1 MSKPT
6 LCSPNY
12 FDFGRAEICQ
22 DAFIAWLASWAD
34 RRFAQ
39 RDPELHALGCEFI
52 SALARASGKIA
63 PLPAEIRVECQRE
76 WLDVAIE
83 VGDEMLIVVEDKVAG
98 GGRKRQLD
106 DYAYRARGWKNRR
119 GDPWGE
125 ICMVYVKT
133 YRGAPPAALE
143 NPLWSVFDREAFL
156 TLLPSEH
163 PSDLVREFRDR
174 LEVIDL
180 ESRDSFAV
188 PVRSWSKERGW
199 DRFEGF
205 VENELETLGVTEE
218 WHALEHSNT
227 PHLRIWPRRGLR
239 VCTWPGGELY
249 FDSARREL
257 VRRGAQKAES
267 SIRILPLAFDERAAR
282 SCVALARGEQE
293 EYGVPV
299 NHLGLV
305 HQEGLRQQTWQL
317 ARLLRGIVPVPQTLG
332 EPDRDFSAASN
343 LSEESGESQ

>member
-1 MSKPT
+1 MTEPT
-6 LCSPNY
+6 LSSPNY

-34 RRFAQ
+34 RRFAK
-39 RDPELHALGCEFI
+39 RNPELHALACEFI
-52 SALARASGKIA
+52 AALSGACGKVA
-63 PLPAEIRVECQRE
+63 PLPAEIRVETQRD
-76 WLDVAIE
+76 WVDVVIE

-119 GDPWGE
+119 GDPWSE

-156 TLLPSEH
+156 TLLPPEH
-163 PSDLVREFRDR
+163 PSELVREFRDR

-205 VENELETLGVTEE
+205 VENELESLGVAGE
-218 WHALEHSNT
+218 WRELQRGHI
-227 PHLRIWPRRGLR
+227 PHLWIWPHQGLR
-239 VCTWPGGELY
+239 VCTWPSGDLHFDVGRRQLLRRAGRDSEL
-249 FDSARREL
+249 AL
-257 VRRGAQKAES
+257 T
-267 SIRILPLAFDERAAR
+267 ILPMAFDARAKR
-282 SCVALARGEQE
+282 TCVGLAQHE
-293 EYGVPV
+293 ETDCGVPV
-299 NHLGLV
+299 DHVGRIDREKAREHVRQLV
-305 HQEGLRQQTWQL
+305 
-317 ARLLRGIVPVPQTLG
+317 RLLRGIALVPPRSPDELPQFCL
-332 EPDRDFSAASN
+332 E
-343 LSEESGESQ
+343 QH